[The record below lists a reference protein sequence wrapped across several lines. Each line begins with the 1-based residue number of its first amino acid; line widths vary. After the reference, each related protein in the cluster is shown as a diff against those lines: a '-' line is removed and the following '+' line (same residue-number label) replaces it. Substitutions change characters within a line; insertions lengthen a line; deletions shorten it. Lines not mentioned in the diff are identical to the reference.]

1 MSKIERI
8 TGTQVTLPAPRRQPV
23 TAPQR
28 VEPARH
34 ASEARDAA
42 AQSQAGLGRLPLAA
56 TRPVAAF
63 LAQYVDQHARWPYSP
78 ARKQEKRTR
87 AASAYID
94 ADLLP
99 DMLIDALR
107 LPKLERKL

>member
-8 TGTQVTLPAPRRQPV
+8 TGTQVTLSAPRKQAV
-23 TAPQR
+23 TALQR
-28 VEPARH
+28 VEPATY
-34 ASEARDAA
+34 ASDRRDV
-42 AQSQAGLGRLPLAA
+42 AQSRAGLGRVPLAA

-78 ARKQEKRTR
+78 ARKQEKRAR
-87 AASAYID
+87 AASAYVD

-99 DMLIDALR
+99 DILVDALR

>member
-8 TGTQVTLPAPRRQPV
+8 TGTQVTLPAPRRQAV
-23 TAPQR
+23 TAPQH

-34 ASEARDAA
+34 ASEARDA

-78 ARKQEKRTR
+78 TRKQEKRTR